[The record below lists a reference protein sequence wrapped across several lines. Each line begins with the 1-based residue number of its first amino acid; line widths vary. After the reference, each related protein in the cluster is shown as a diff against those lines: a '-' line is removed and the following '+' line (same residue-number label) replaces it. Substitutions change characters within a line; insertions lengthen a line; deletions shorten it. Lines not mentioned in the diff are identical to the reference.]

1 MDELKVELEVFEG
14 PLELL
19 LKLIEKNKVDIY
31 DIPIA
36 LITKQ
41 YMEYLEAMEKADME
55 IMSEFIVMA
64 ATLLNIKSKLLLP
77 REKNEAGEEIDPR
90 EELVKQLLE
99 YKIYKYMSYELKDM
113 RTDAARSMF
122 REVPL
127 PENLVNATPV
137 VDYERIIGKRTL
149 DSLKKAM
156 EELIK
161 RQEDSIDPIRSR
173 FGKIEKEEVSLEN
186 KMEYIRKFCA
196 GKHKF
201 NFREL
206 MEGFKTKVELI
217 VTFLC
222 LLEFIKTGEVRVF
235 QDSNGEILVT
245 VEEAA

>member
-41 YMEYLEAMEKADME
+41 YMDYLEAMERTDME

-77 REKNEAGEEIDPR
+77 REKNEEGEDIDPR

-113 RTDAARSMF
+113 RTDASRSLF

-127 PENLVNATPV
+127 PDSLVNATPAI
-137 VDYERIIGKRTL
+137 DYEKLIGK
-149 DSLKKAM
+149 
-156 EELIK
+156 
-161 RQEDSIDPIRSR
+161 
-173 FGKIEKEEVSLEN
+173 
-186 KMEYIRKFCA
+186 
-196 GKHKF
+196 
-201 NFREL
+201 
-206 MEGFKTKVELI
+206 
-217 VTFLC
+217 
-222 LLEFIKTGEVRVF
+222 
-235 QDSNGEILVT
+235 
-245 VEEAA
+245 

>member
-1 MDELKVELEVFEG
+1 MEELKVELEVFEG

-41 YMEYLEAMEKADME
+41 YMDYLEAMERADME

-64 ATLLNIKSKLLLP
+64 ATLLNIKSRMLLP
-77 REKNEAGEEIDPR
+77 REKNEEGEEIDPR

-113 RTDAARSMF
+113 HTDAARSYF

-127 PENLVNATPV
+127 PDTLLNATPV
-137 VDYERIIGKRTL
+137 MDYEKLLGRNTL
-149 DSLKKAM
+149 DSLKKALD
-156 EELIK
+156 ELIK

-173 FGKIEKEEVSLEN
+173 FGRIEKEEVSIEN
-186 KMEYIRKFCA
+186 KMEYIRSYSSTHSRFT
-196 GKHKF
+196 
-201 NFREL
+201 FREL
-206 MEGFKTKVELI
+206 MEGFKSRVELI
-217 VTFLC
+217 VTFIC
-222 LLEFIKTGEVRVF
+222 LLEFIRTGEFKVF
-235 QDSNGEILVT
+235 QDSSGEIDIK